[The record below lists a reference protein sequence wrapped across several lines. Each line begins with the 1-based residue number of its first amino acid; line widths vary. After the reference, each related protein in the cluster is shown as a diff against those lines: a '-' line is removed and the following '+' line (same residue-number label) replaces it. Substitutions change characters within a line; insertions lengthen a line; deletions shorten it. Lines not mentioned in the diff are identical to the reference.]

1 MSTPIPPNEEELFSH
16 AAELPA
22 AERAAYLEKACAGD
36 AALRARVEALLQAH
50 EAARSFMARADGVM
64 H

>member
-1 MSTPIPPNEEELFSH
+1 MNAPIPPDEEELFSH

-36 AALRARVEALLQAH
+36 GALRARIEALLRAD
-50 EAARSFMARADGVM
+50 EAARSFMASPTVRM
-64 H
+64 R